1 MKNIVYFF
9 LAFILP
15 LSLLGQDA
23 TQARSLQDK
32 ALAAVET
39 GDLETAHNLFTE
51 ASAIYEQTNQWADY
65 LNCSVELVDNLIKAG
80 EYDLG
85 VENAQNFIAKA
96 EQKKHKDISLSLL
109 HKKLGTIYYL
119 QDNYKKALP
128 YLEKA
133 LQIRESI
140 DSSDPDLARDYGN
153 LGIISRYSSR
163 SNKAVEYLQKATLLQ
178 KNDDVLARLYSELG
192 TNYRLLGNFRKSLDN
207 QNQALQILDQGN
219 NTQAKAVALFEKGA
233 LLIELEEQEN
243 ALINLQK
250 ALNLFSSPEILDYTN
265 MLLCYK
271 QIGLS
276 YLLTANQNKV
286 NQSTKIDSA
295 ISNFNKALIIAKK
308 QLPANNTY
316 TGQILFDLSSAY
328 IENQQFDKALEY
340 LQLGEQSTI
349 MNTPKKSIY
358 MANLLDIKG
367 TFHSRQA
374 QYEEALHNHQKQ
386 IIALINNEELVI
398 DKLPTID
405 QAKRNL
411 SHYYLIN
418 AVAKK
423 ARCLH
428 GYYQQSK
435 AHKHLT
441 EAFKTITLVDELV
454 DHIRADFSNSGSNI
468 TWSDMT
474 LSAYENA
481 IEICLAL
488 AQTSG
493 DASYKEKALYFSEK
507 SKGLT
512 LLEAFQ
518 NTKANSVAG
527 LSEQDLI
534 KEREMKLDISD
545 LEQEVF
551 QLIQQGKPELQER
564 IEALNKKIFI
574 KKEAYQSFLSD
585 LEQSNPQYYQ
595 TKYQLNILNLEQI
608 RALLKDDQGMVE
620 YFVGDSSIYA
630 FKITKT
636 EFEVYTLD
644 GQESMLARVNDFRKS
659 IYGFFLS
666 SKDRS
671 DQMKSKYAQQYSN
684 RSHQMYQKLVAPLGA
699 LPKRLII
706 IPAGPMCDMPF
717 EPLLTEP
724 VTELDKYQQHP
735 YLLRNHVIS
744 YAYSATLLKEM
755 MHKEHAATTGTYVG
769 FAPSFGK
776 TAASLIRGKRF
787 ALSPLAYNQPE
798 IENIQALLGSGTV
811 FKGGEATE
819 EQFKQIASDYQ
830 IIHFAT
836 HGMANSKDP
845 DFSLLA
851 FTEIPDDQENEF
863 LYVSDLYNLELQAD
877 MVVLSACE
885 TALGK
890 NFKGE
895 GIMSLARGFSYAGA
909 KSIFTTLWSVNDHST
924 YNIIK
929 GFYHYLQQGMDKDEA
944 LQQSKLNYISR
955 ANNFTAHPFLWSPY
969 ILVGDTN
976 AIPSITKG
984 LPWLSIIGVVIGGIL
999 LLFFGFNIAKKK
1011 EIV

>member
-1 MKNIVYFF
+1 MKNIVYSF
-9 LAFILP
+9 LVLILP
-15 LSLLGQDA
+15 LSLWGQDA
-23 TQARSLQDK
+23 TQARSLQDQ
-32 ALAAVET
+32 ALAAIET

-51 ASAIYEQTNQWADY
+51 ASTIYEQTNQWADY
-65 LNCSVELVDNLIKAG
+65 LNCGVELVDNLIKAG

-119 QDNYKKALP
+119 QDDYKAAVP
-128 YLEKA
+128 YLEQA
-133 LQIRESI
+133 LKIRESL
-140 DSSDPDLARDYGN
+140 DPNDPDLARDYGN
-153 LGIISRYSSR
+153 IGIISRYTGR
-163 SNKAVEYLQKATLLQ
+163 FNRAIEFLNKATTLQKD
-178 KNDDVLARLYSELG
+178 NNVLARLYSELG
-192 TNYRLLGNFRKSLDN
+192 TNYKFLGNYRKSLDHFN
-207 QNQALQILDQGN
+207 QAILLLKDGADLKAQATALLEKGTILTELEQENEDLIYINQAIKIFNNPTISDYINLTNCYHQTAISYLLFSNDYTNAKNAKLDSAFFYGNQALEMASKFLAPDH
-219 NTQAKAVALFEKGA
+219 
-233 LLIELEEQEN
+233 EL
-243 ALINLQK
+243 K
-250 ALNLFSSPEILDYTN
+250 
-265 MLLCYK
+265 
-271 QIGLS
+271 
-276 YLLTANQNKV
+276 
-286 NQSTKIDSA
+286 
-295 ISNFNKALIIAKK
+295 
-308 QLPANNTY
+308 
-316 TGQILFDLSSAY
+316 GQILLTLSSIFMEKGQWDQASNMLNQCPPNNQNLY
-328 IENQQFDKALEY
+328 NAVVLETRSRLLAHQKSYNEALIANQQEMMTLLDGYTNADIHSLPSIKD
-340 LQLGEQSTI
+340 I
-349 MNTPKKSIY
+349 KNTLSQNY
-358 MANLLDIKG
+358 MA
-367 TFHSRQA
+367 QA
-374 QYEEALHNHQKQ
+374 LAL
-386 IIALINNEELVI
+386 
-398 DKLPTID
+398 
-405 QAKRNL
+405 
-411 SHYYLIN
+411 
-418 AVAKK
+418 K
-423 ARCLH
+423 ARYWYA
-428 GYYQQSK
+428 YYQQSNNK
-435 AHKHLT
+435 QHLD
-441 EAFKTITLVDELV
+441 EALKTSTLFDELV

-468 TWSDMT
+468 AWSAMT
-474 LSAYENA
+474 INAYENA

-488 AQTSG
+488 AQNSG

-518 NTKANSVAG
+518 NTKASSVAG

-551 QLIQQGKPELQER
+551 QLIQQGKPELQEK
-564 IEALNKKIFI
+564 IVALNKKIFI

-585 LEQSNPQYYQ
+585 LEQNNPQYYQ

-608 RALLKDDQGMVE
+608 RALLKDDQGVVE

-724 VTELDKYQQHP
+724 VTELDKYKQHP

-811 FKGGEATE
+811 FKDGEATE
-819 EQFKQIASDYQ
+819 DQFKQIASDYQ

-851 FTEIPDDQENEF
+851 FTEVPDDKENEF

-929 GFYHYLQQGMDKDEA
+929 GFYYYLQQGMDKDEA
-944 LQQSKLNYISR
+944 LQQSKLDYISR

-976 AIPSITKG
+976 SIPAITKG
-984 LPWLSIIGVVIGGIL
+984 LPWLSIIGVVVGGIL